1 MRDQIASVQVGKRC
15 AKNGRVVRNH
25 LNQSPEL
32 RHTLRIPN
40 HPRYCR
46 ALTCSNAHSY
56 RQQHQRR
63 KRDLHLGSL
72 HSQSVLRVDGNFK
85 IVRAPEKSGSVV
97 TECEG
102 TGYRQSKSA

>member
-1 MRDQIASVQVGKRC
+1 MGYQIASVQVGKRS

-40 HPRYCR
+40 YPGYSRTLSH
-46 ALTCSNAHSY
+46 SNAHTHG
-56 RQQHQRR
+56 QQHERE

-72 HSQSVLRVDGNFK
+72 HSKAVLRVDGCSK
-85 IVRAPEKSGSVV
+85 IVRARKIGSVV
-97 TECEG
+97 TECAG
-102 TGYRQSKSA
+102 TG